1 MVEFGMAMRLSDEDK
16 KLIEPVMEPIDKAII
31 WTNDY
36 WSFDREYHESITN
49 GRRLTNVVEVVRQI
63 ENISI
68 DEAKAAVRQL
78 LVNQEQQ
85 YLERKSAIYAQNPS
99 IPSHL
104 RKWIEVV
111 GITVAGTHFWAS
123 CSPRHHAWRNNSR
136 NGLEPANHVAAP
148 TLITSSDNLNS
159 SKGSEEQMRDS
170 DHGTRT
176 QMCPAIEQEVMQLN
190 AKLSLGKQDSGHAM
204 RVALAL
210 LSRAAAQCENLF
222 NGIEHERARLLQPDE
237 AKARLSWEVCSAFY
251 SLHIL
256 VAFLIKRYR
265 VAAKGAR
272 S

>member
-1 MVEFGMAMRLSDEDK
+1 
-16 KLIEPVMEPIDKAII
+16 
-31 WTNDY
+31 
-36 WSFDREYHESITN
+36 
-49 GRRLTNVVEVVRQI
+49 
-63 ENISI
+63 
-68 DEAKAAVRQL
+68 
-78 LVNQEQQ
+78 
-85 YLERKSAIYAQNPS
+85 
-99 IPSHL
+99 
-104 RKWIEVV
+104 
-111 GITVAGTHFWAS
+111 
-123 CSPRHHAWRNNSR
+123 
-136 NGLEPANHVAAP
+136 
-148 TLITSSDNLNS
+148 
-159 SKGSEEQMRDS
+159 
-170 DHGTRT
+170 
-176 QMCPAIEQEVMQLN
+176 MQLN